1 MPSAAE
7 GEAAT
12 VPPAAV
18 SETTAGGAVEAAV
31 AAILARSVRPKPL
44 PERGGEVIPGQA
56 ARTSEPQAAAITAKV
71 DETRPVNPTVN
82 RPKHDQSLGRKR
94 GIQRP
99 ISGAFVNRK
108 EYR

>member
-1 MPSAAE
+1 M
-7 GEAAT
+7 
-12 VPPAAV
+12 PPAAV

-44 PERGGEVIPGQA
+44 TERGGEGIPGQA

-94 GIQRP
+94 GFQRP